1 MLDATQ
7 LSNLIEAIT
16 QAYHETFTSLQ
27 PTAINNLALF
37 NLNFRSDPALS
48 RLFDQ
53 GLISILNE
61 TNFLDHF
68 NNLVENAVIFAKNV
82 PYFMEIHEADRITL
96 LKSCVFE
103 IILVCHASCFSHE
116 SKTEFNRLLVKSVSE
131 SSSQPGSFDLATL
144 AACAVAASTSEQTT
158 NPQAIVNS
166 LSSAHVRQST
176 NYFWVP
182 GYETWA
188 SYEWIC
194 EKLPQLEPFL
204 HLLVEFYQQFS
215 TMKLAQTEL
224 ALFCS
229 YLLYNTDRGK
239 IVNYKS
245 LIFESFLNSHLFW
258 S

>member
-7 LSNLIEAIT
+7 LSNLIEAIA
-16 QAYHETFTSLQ
+16 QAYHETFTALQ

-37 NLNFRSDPALS
+37 NLNFKSDPVLS
-48 RLFDQ
+48 RLFGQ
-53 GLISILNE
+53 GLLSILNE

-116 SKTEFNRLLVKSVSE
+116 STTEFNRLLVKSVSE
-131 SSSQPGSFDLATL
+131 SSPHTGTFDLATL

-166 LSSAHVRQST
+166 LSGGNAAETT
-176 NYFWVP
+176 NYFWIP
-182 GYETWA
+182 SYKTWA

-204 HLLVEFYQQFS
+204 HLLVKFYQQFAA
-215 TMKLAQTEL
+215 MKLAETEL

-229 YLLYNTDRGK
+229 FLLYNTDRGR
-239 IVNYKS
+239 
-245 LIFESFLNSHLFW
+245 FERIIW
-258 S
+258 